1 MTRSLTVLALL
12 AMLAACDKQQPAAQ
26 AQNSCPPLRLVQHG
40 DLNTY
45 VGQREREGLCIKAAA
60 RDLTLAGGPV
70 ADAAAAALARCGPQ
84 EADVIAALKKDGPV
98 WPYQRQQIHD
108 DMAHLAQIAATQAR
122 ALGCGRKPGDPDDT
136 LSSSPPVAPRSDVDM
151 TANRQGS

>member
-12 AMLAACDKQQPAAQ
+12 AMLAACDKPPAPQ
-26 AQNSCPPLRLVQHG
+26 AQNACPPLRLVQHG
-40 DLNTY
+40 DLGTY

-70 ADAAAAALARCGPQ
+70 ADAAAAALARCAPR

-98 WPYQRQQIHD
+98 WPYQRQQIHQ
-108 DMAHLAQIAATQAR
+108 DMSHLAFVAATQAR
-122 ALGCGRKPGDPDDT
+122 ATGCGRRPGEPTDADT
-136 LSSSPPVAPRSDVDM
+136 P
-151 TANRQGS
+151 